1 MFYDIKVSQ
10 NSIEIIPFLIP
21 SVLSEC
27 HRGRVVNEHS
37 DSMRYVTGIQLFRLV
52 IFEVEIFEKQV
63 VDIDIV
69 GFYYTVIVL

>member
-21 SVLSEC
+21 SVLFEC
-27 HRGRVVNEHS
+27 NRGRVVSEYS
-37 DSMRYVTGIQLFRLV
+37 EGMRYVTGIQLFRLV
-52 IFEVEIFEKQV
+52 IFEVEIFEKQFV
-63 VDIDIV
+63 KIDIA